1 MSTEQHSALATR
13 RIRSVAASTFVKNS
27 VGTSRITYDHQV
39 FPSRLALFVS
49 SALGVTVA
57 ACATHAAPRSRA
69 LRTFDTQVDVH
80 ERPLTVHVTSDPSRP
95 TEDLLI
101 YVTGDGGWRGKDREV
116 YTQLQLWGYSVAGF
130 SAPEY
135 LKSLPGEEGTTTPSR
150 LASDFSQIIQSA
162 RSALELPD
170 SVPVVLVGV
179 SRGADLAVVAA
190 GQSGLQSEIGGVVA
204 IGLTREEEYVHRRRR
219 TTEALELY
227 AYLPRLGDIPLSL
240 IQSTGDNYVPADEAR
255 VMFGDD
261 TPVRRFHAVEAR
273 NHSFSNAR
281 PALYA
286 TLRSSLA
293 WLERVARRQSP
304 HERRP

>member
-1 MSTEQHSALATR
+1 M
-13 RIRSVAASTFVKNS
+13 
-27 VGTSRITYDHQV
+27 TYDHRV
-39 FPSRLALFVS
+39 FPSRLTLCVFFVVGLT
-49 SALGVTVA
+49 AA
-57 ACATHAAPRSRA
+57 ACATHVAPRSRGM
-69 LRTFDTQVDVH
+69 RTFDTQVDVH

-95 TEDLLI
+95 TDDLLI

-135 LKSLPGEEGTTTPSR
+135 LESLPGEEGTTTPSR

-162 RSALELPD
+162 RSALELPQ

-190 GQSGLQSEIGGVVA
+190 GQSGLQAEIGGVVA

-219 TTEALELY
+219 ATEALELY
-227 AYLPRLGDIPLSL
+227 AYLPRLGDIPVSL

-281 PALYA
+281 PALYES
-286 TLRSSLA
+286 LRSSLV
-293 WLERVARRQSP
+293 WLDRVAHRKSPGERQP
-304 HERRP
+304 